1 MAPQTG
7 VGQRAS
13 GFCVSLERQDRFAL
27 PGNWTAPLP
36 IGSTLARIY
45 SSQTITG
52 GSEMATETED
62 AARDDR
68 KESLRT
74 MLLERRNVLT
84 REIDDLIQRHRTDQ
98 LTQREQSVADTGDM
112 SLQDSTGEQQIS
124 ILEVR
129 NRMRNQIDEA
139 LRRLNEGTYGICEDC
154 GRPISPERLKAVPF
168 ARRCVECQRKA
179 EVIERIEKE
188 PDREEI

>member
-1 MAPQTG
+1 
-7 VGQRAS
+7 
-13 GFCVSLERQDRFAL
+13 
-27 PGNWTAPLP
+27 
-36 IGSTLARIY
+36 
-45 SSQTITG
+45 
-52 GSEMATETED
+52 MATETED

-98 LTQREQSVADTGDM
+98 RTQREQSVADTGDM